1 MLRQLKEKHPYFFDR
16 FRHIAGKIAL
26 GALLLYGCGL
36 LVIWGFQMGPLS
48 IVMFVYV
55 LWLLIEFIPDILLP
69 GRSHKNRLSIFENIL
84 EKSGETVL
92 TLRQLVW
99 KIVFILAALYTCI
112 LILIGGFTSEL
123 GAIKF
128 ISFVV
133 AVPILGVFLSRIIK
147 TIRRYLAAKNKK
159 VPLDEAAQRELTRM
173 EELYRAGIYSQK
185 EFAEKK
191 AQLLKKAAKNPKQTS
206 QQK

>member
-1 MLRQLKEKHPYFFDR
+1 MFRRFIEKHPYFFDQ
-16 FRHIAGKIAL
+16 FRRIAGKVAL

-36 LVIWGFQMGPLS
+36 LIVWGFQMGPLS

-69 GRSHKNRLSIFENIL
+69 SRSHKNRLSIFENIL
-84 EKSGETVL
+84 EKSGESVL
-92 TLRQLVW
+92 TLRQLIW
-99 KIVFILAALYTCI
+99 KIVFMVAALYTCI
-112 LILIGGFTSEL
+112 VILIGGFTSEL

-147 TIRRYLAAKNKK
+147 TIRRYLAARNKK
-159 VPLDEAAQRELTRM
+159 VPLDEAAQRELTRL
-173 EELYRAGIYSQK
+173 EELYRAGIYSQR
-185 EFAEKK
+185 EFTAKK
-191 AQLLKKAAKNPKQTS
+191 AQLLKKAAENPKQTF